1 MRIRHMSYFCAA
13 VSLVAAPAV
22 YAGNEN
28 EHALTAVTHVTL
40 SELRPIFTQF
50 TSVRILGKNGVIV
63 TEAFL
68 RESGLPA
75 EGFWKPS
82 RSELKEVERALPTFQ
97 RMQTRNRPT
106 IKELVE
112 LTALVPK
119 SRRQYVGMILD
130 GRKVIWVNA
139 IPQKP
144 RKEIDPFVNWK
155 REIIDVSDG
164 GSKFWGV
171 VYDVE
176 KHSFVKLILNGS
188 A

>member
-1 MRIRHMSYFCAA
+1 MSGCCA
-13 VSLVAAPAV
+13 VAIFALTMAV
-22 YAGNEN
+22 YAGNEAEN
-28 EHALTAVTHVTL
+28 ALAAVTHVTL
-40 SELRPIFTQF
+40 SEPRPIFTQF
-50 TSVRILGKNGVIV
+50 TSVRILGKKGVIV

-75 EGFWKPS
+75 QGFWKPS
-82 RSELKEVERALPTFQ
+82 RSELKEVERALPTFL

-112 LTALVPK
+112 LTALAPK

-130 GRKVIWVNA
+130 GRKVVWVNA

-144 RKEIDPFVNWK
+144 RKEVDPFANWK

-164 GSKFWGV
+164 GPKFWGV
-171 VYDVE
+171 VYDVG
-176 KHSFVKLILNGS
+176 KHSFEKLILNGS